1 MVNELHAI
9 GFKAVWMLDPGIKNE
24 KGYFAYDSGSEHDV
38 WILKEDGKPFVG
50 KLLLVYKF
58 SDSGSQFIIHLLLLL
73 AGEVWPGPCVFPDFT
88 QEKTRSWWA
97 KLVKEFIS
105 NGVDGIWNDMNEP
118 TVFKVSF

>member
-1 MVNELHAI
+1 VCSEIHLIYLAILQERFPDPKSMVNELHAI

-58 SDSGSQFIIHLLLLL
+58 SDSGS
-73 AGEVWPGPCVFPDFT
+73 
-88 QEKTRSWWA
+88 
-97 KLVKEFIS
+97 
-105 NGVDGIWNDMNEP
+105 
-118 TVFKVSF
+118 